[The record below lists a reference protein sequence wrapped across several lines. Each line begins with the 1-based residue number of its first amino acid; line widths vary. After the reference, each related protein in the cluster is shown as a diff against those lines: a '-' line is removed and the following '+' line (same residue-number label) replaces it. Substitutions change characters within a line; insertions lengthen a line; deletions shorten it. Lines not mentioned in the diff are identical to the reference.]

1 MALHVFLFSVFQ
13 DASYWLQV
21 HRLEHGDGGIL
32 DLDDVL
38 CDVADDKDR
47 VSEIWTMEKI
57 LILILSGRFGGYF
70 LLSSC
75 ERLLVN
81 VESISNVCKVYFF
94 LQKMFD
100 SWLMGLSNDCFVFL
114 IKLDSYLL
122 INIRALWEII
132 YQFHG
137 GKTKKSFIQAGFPVA
152 AEEMLPD
159 PSDKSLLCTG
169 AALIS
174 FSALINS
181 TVYHVFDLWR
191 PLYVY
196 ICHAY
201 LIWKSRS
208 RSVCFALVIKKKHW
222 LWHQQLLLF
231 SISITVELSA

>member
-1 MALHVFLFSVFQ
+1 MQSIF
-13 DASYWLQV
+13 
-21 HRLEHGDGGIL
+21 
-32 DLDDVL
+32 
-38 CDVADDKDR
+38 
-47 VSEIWTMEKI
+47 
-57 LILILSGRFGGYF
+57 
-70 LLSSC
+70 LSS
-75 ERLLVN
+75 EN
-81 VESISNVCKVYFF
+81 V
-94 LQKMFD
+94 
-100 SWLMGLSNDCFVFL
+100 WLPIDGPQQWLFCVL

-208 RSVCFALVIKKKHW
+208 RSVCFALVIKKTLTLAPAAASVLNLNHCGAECINIKHV
-222 LWHQQLLLF
+222 
-231 SISITVELSA
+231 SILVPTPPLSGPVSGKERCSWTDCVTVERFSVYTTAAFITHNYSQCPHN